1 MVARS
6 PAVRP
11 TDKARHTVLTAL
23 GIAAVCLVAVIL
35 GGTVYQAQH
44 RAVTERLVS
53 AQKWSDEV
61 LLADERLSADVDMAL
76 STGDQQWV
84 DRYEADTSA
93 RDEAMRNISS
103 IAPPDARKRL
113 QSQALSSIE
122 RLAEMDRAI
131 FDAIGAGNKP
141 AARSPL
147 EESLYQ
153 YHKQIRST
161 ATREFLDSAIAAVR
175 ADFTRV
181 QFDAFIATSAAIPIF
196 IGAAIILWRRL
207 VASLVRSD
215 GAYTEAEQRIKN
227 LAMLDVLTG
236 LSNRLAIR
244 ESLRHAIFRAERE
257 KTKLALLMIDL
268 DRFKPINDRH
278 GHLIGDLVLKEVA
291 ARMAKVVRNR
301 ELRGRYG
308 GDEFV
313 ALVEFGDDDEVP
325 RRVGRRLVEGLSAPM
340 TFDGLTVDIGASVGF
355 AVYPTDATDE
365 EQLMRR
371 ADTALYAVKEAGR
384 GSVLA
389 YTSDMEATVEAR
401 AELEQDLRQG
411 IRAGLIGPFYQPLV
425 ELATGKICGLEVLSR
440 WHHPTRGVI
449 MPVDFVEMAE
459 SAGVINDMTMAV
471 LQKACLDVRSLPAH
485 LTIAIN
491 IAPRQIQDEW
501 LAQKIMTVLAKTK
514 FPPQRLEVELTE
526 NALVDDIASAKH
538 VISSLKAQGIKVA
551 LDDFGT
557 GYSSLWYLSE
567 LPFDKIKID
576 RSFIKTLHERPESAK
591 IVAAIIGLGKSL
603 GVPTTAEGVESQRDA
618 EVLRGLGCTI
628 AQGFYYSKPVPAA
641 DLAEVVKSLSP
652 PPSKRVA

>member
-1 MVARS
+1 MLPRS
-6 PAVRP
+6 FAVRP
-11 TDKARHTVLTAL
+11 TDKARQTVLTAL
-23 GIAAVCLVAVIL
+23 GVAALCLVAVIL
-35 GGTVYQAQH
+35 GGTIYQAQH
-44 RAVTERLVS
+44 RAVTERLLG
-53 AQKWSDEV
+53 AQQWSDEV
-61 LLADERLSADVDMAL
+61 LLADERLSADVNMAL
-76 STGDQQWV
+76 QTGDQQWI
-84 DRYEADTSA
+84 DRYEADASA
-93 RDEAMRNISS
+93 RNEAMRSVSS
-103 IAPPDARKRL
+103 FAPADALERFER
-113 QSQALSSIE
+113 QARASID
-122 RLAEMDRAI
+122 RLAEMDRAS
-131 FDAIGAGNKP
+131 FDAIRAGSKP

-147 EESLYQ
+147 DESLYQ
-153 YHKQIRST
+153 YHKHIGSE
-161 ATREFLDSAIAAVR
+161 ATRELLDSVTAAVR

-181 QFDAFIATSAAIPIF
+181 QFKALIATSAAIPIF
-196 IGAAIILWRRL
+196 IAGAVILWRRL
-207 VASLVRSD
+207 VASLARTE
-215 GAYTEAEQRIKN
+215 GAYTEAELRIKN
-227 LAMLDVLTG
+227 LAMMDVLTG

-291 ARMAKVVRNR
+291 ARMAKVVRNS

-325 RRVGRRLVEGLSAPM
+325 RRVGRRLVDGLSAPM
-340 TFDGLTVDIGASVGF
+340 SFDGLTVDIGASVGF

-384 GSVLA
+384 GNVLG
-389 YTSDMEATVEAR
+389 YTADMEATVEAR

-411 IRAGLIGPFYQPLV
+411 IRSGLIGPFYQPLV
-425 ELATGKICGLEVLSR
+425 ELATGHICGLEVLSR
-440 WHHPTRGVI
+440 WHHPTKGII

-471 LQKACLDVRSLPAH
+471 LQKACLDVRSLPQH

-591 IVAAIIGLGKSL
+591 IVSAIIGLGKSL
-603 GVPTTAEGVESQRDA
+603 GVPTIAEGVESERDA
-618 EVLRGLGCTI
+618 EVVRALGCTI
-628 AQGFYYSKPVPAA
+628 AQGFLYSKPVPAA
-641 DLAEVVKSLSP
+641 DLPEIVKSLSP
-652 PPSKRVA
+652 PQSKRVA

>member
-1 MVARS
+1 
-6 PAVRP
+6 
-11 TDKARHTVLTAL
+11 
-23 GIAAVCLVAVIL
+23 
-35 GGTVYQAQH
+35 
-44 RAVTERLVS
+44 
-53 AQKWSDEV
+53 
-61 LLADERLSADVDMAL
+61 
-76 STGDQQWV
+76 
-84 DRYEADTSA
+84 
-93 RDEAMRNISS
+93 
-103 IAPPDARKRL
+103 
-113 QSQALSSIE
+113 
-122 RLAEMDRAI
+122 MDRAS
-131 FDAIGAGNKP
+131 FDAIRAGNKP
-141 AARSPL
+141 NARSPL
-147 EESLYQ
+147 DESLYQ
-153 YHKQIRST
+153 YHKQIRDE
-161 ATREFLDSAIAAVR
+161 ATREFVDSAIAAVR
-175 ADFTRV
+175 ADFASV
-181 QFDAFIATSAAIPIF
+181 QLNALIATSAAIPIF
-196 IGAAIILWRRL
+196 VAGSVLLWRRL
-207 VASLVRSD
+207 IASLARTE

-227 LAMLDVLTG
+227 LAMMDVLTG

-268 DRFKPINDRH
+268 DRFKPINDRY

-291 ARMAKVVRNR
+291 SRMAKVVRNS

-325 RRVGRRLVEGLSAPM
+325 RRVGRRLVDGLSAPM
-340 TFDGLTVDIGASVGF
+340 TFDGLTLDIGASVGF
-355 AVYPTDATDE
+355 AVYPSDATDE

-384 GSVLA
+384 GNVLA

-401 AELEQDLRQG
+401 AELEQDLRQA
-411 IRAGLIGPFYQPLV
+411 IRSGLITPFYQPLV
-425 ELATGKICGLEVLSR
+425 ELATGNICGLEVLSR
-440 WHHPTRGVI
+440 WHHPAKGLI
-449 MPVDFVEMAE
+449 MPVDFVELAE
-459 SAGVINDMTMAV
+459 PAGMINDMTMAV
-471 LQKACLDVRSLPAH
+471 LQKACLEARTLPQH

-591 IVAAIIGLGKSL
+591 IVSAIIGLGKSL
-603 GVPTTAEGVESQRDA
+603 GVPTIAEGVESERDA
-618 EVLRGLGCTI
+618 EVLRALGCTI
-628 AQGFYYSKPVPAA
+628 AQGFLYAKPVPAA
-641 DLAEVVKSLSP
+641 DLPEVVKSLSATR
-652 PPSKRVA
+652 SKRVA